1 MSVLEPCLPHIGL
14 LLANEHEAA
23 AISGFSDVRSAARV
37 FLDRGVATVV
47 IKRGSKGCAVFSVNG
62 PEIWALGLAV
72 EPVDT
77 TGAGDCF
84 SGGFLAALYRGESLE
99 EAARVANA
107 CGALSASRVGSIS
120 GVRNYPETL
129 DWAAGTSTKG
139 T

>member
-1 MSVLEPCLPHIGL
+1 MSVLEPCLSHIGL
-14 LLANEHEAA
+14 VFANEHEAA
-23 AISGFSDVRSAARV
+23 AISGLSDLRSAARV
-37 FLDRGVATVV
+37 FIDRGVETVV
-47 IKRGSKGCAVFSVNG
+47 IKRGSKGCAVFSANG
-62 PEIWALGLAV
+62 REIWALGLPV

-84 SGGFLAALYRGESLE
+84 SGGFLAALHRGETLE

-107 CGALSASRVGSIS
+107 CGALSASRIGSVA
-120 GVRNYPETL
+120 GVRNYSETL